1 MASITEHVIK
11 LQELT
16 QKNLDILQALNDSFF
31 TNQNHL
37 SVAVGENQ
45 YAIPSFISLENKL
58 NSLIANFENL
68 VNAPSTGEAFF
79 DFNGNSKSIQV
90 RSYTTTPSS
99 LIIDAVT
106 NFNVEQNDIFKDFL
120 TPNPYIH
127 INLQSLPND
136 ITQVLVKK
144 IIPKSDD
151 LKDLFASFLTKQ
163 TDKTPNQQSF
173 TSIQYDYKDL
183 YKILDLYK
191 QDVDYIEYD
200 TKLDMPVRKSIGS
213 GMYVIEEIIKD
224 EVDENLDNY
233 ITIKFRSDMKDS
245 AYMNSL
251 KYRLFDETIEKMLSI
266 GDQLITFEGNAKM
279 EITEI
284 HANTNTVVV
293 KVLHGDFLNL
303 APSLSNNPLYISSL
317 SKVKFFSPIN
327 FDNDK
332 YIKIPLEE
340 DQYVFIA
347 VAALNPR
354 MNVQSPWGTGIML
367 NSYSLENITENGEKR
382 TFKKYYDE
390 NVRNVGDILF
400 EITSMMSNTLTKYS
414 KEEYEEFTQ
423 YIPTIDTNNL
433 QVVQIN
439 KHLNNSITV
448 QNIRA
453 IHAQKIENQTELVKI
468 QNEISAVNDLLSKA
482 TTKGDR
488 QMYMENISSLN
499 TRKNILL
506 DAITKN
512 IQELSQAAN
521 NSDVPIENAKY
532 RIRGFFDTSDIK
544 WDDHIKGI
552 RVQYRYKN
560 ADVQQ
565 SNAMTFNEK
574 FIFSDWNEMSSNDRE
589 RIAIYEDNIYKS
601 KISPKTDN
609 INEPSFN
616 QIDIPIT
623 QGESIDIR
631 LKVVYDFGDPFVQTS
646 SKWSQI
652 VNISFPTEFTKDV
665 NILDIIDENNKD
677 IETNRFTNIIKEN
690 GITSHIEDRIKDQDI
705 TYYHKPENIASG
717 FYTDERRII
726 PLKDKLAE
734 LNNLV
739 IQLKDEILGS
749 QSTELKVALEQGGKI
764 YPLEKLVYNNIFT
777 DAYSDIKQLYDSGN
791 INTSNYQYND
801 VGNNMGYISTVFNL
815 TLTNESDHIVKLYSM
830 FPGDPKTILNN
841 NKVGKFNIND
851 YCKQPSILMSRGID
865 TLYEN
870 NKYIIGTGPEAGI
883 ANYEGVWLKYT
894 SNQSITN
901 IHENAVLGVSVPGP
915 GMFTHKYATN
925 TNGSK
930 NNGLYLQ
937 THNQFIYF
945 RMKDIYSNDLYK
957 SYGSIQN
964 STKIRQYVE
973 SLDSSLRIG
982 TQNSLLPAKD
992 ELKITFSTDA
1002 GSYLSSGVII
1012 NENYFNKNMM
1022 EYIVIPG
1029 GDENPYLDWD
1039 AARKEGAVNEFL
1051 YDYIRKINNCDI
1063 STSIGSDMTNAFDS
1077 QGIYYTK
1084 DITLNENKPQ
1094 MWVYPEL
1101 QTSNGL
1107 CVTNNAENYLQI
1119 NPKDKIVIPFVVEFF
1134 VSKKANIIKK
1144 TISFDMWTSLY
1155 KDPINYSFTINAK
1168 YENTVQDKIISQQQS
1183 GYNDTDSKYNV
1194 IYK

>member
-16 QKNLDILQALNDSFF
+16 QKNLDILQTLNDSFF

-37 SVAVGENQ
+37 SVKVGENQ

-58 NSLIANFENL
+58 NSLTANFENL
-68 VNAPSTGEAFF
+68 VNAPTTGEAFF

-151 LKDLFASFLTKQ
+151 LKNLFASTLTKQ
-163 TDKTPNQQSF
+163 VDNNTY
-173 TSIQYDYKDL
+173 TSVSVQYNYKDL

-191 QDVDYIEYD
+191 QDIDYIEYD
-200 TKLDMPVRKSIGS
+200 TKIDMPVRKSIGS
-213 GMYVIEEIIKD
+213 GVYVIEEIISD

-245 AYMNSL
+245 VYMNSL

-266 GDQLITFEGNAKM
+266 GDQLVTFEGNAKM

-284 HANTNTVVV
+284 RANSNTVVV

-303 APSLSNNPLYISSL
+303 SPALSNNPLYISSL
-317 SKVKFFSPIN
+317 SKLKFFSPVN

-332 YIKIPLEE
+332 YIKVPLEE

-347 VAALNPR
+347 VAALNSR
-354 MNVQSPWGTGIML
+354 MNVQSPWGTGIIL
-367 NSYSLENITENGEKR
+367 NSYSLENIAENGEKR
-382 TFKKYYDE
+382 LFKKYYDE

-414 KEEYEEFTQ
+414 KDEYEEFTQ
-423 YIPTIDTNNL
+423 YVPVVDTNNL

-453 IHAQKIENQTELVKI
+453 IHSQKIENQSELVKI
-468 QNEISAVNDLLSKA
+468 QNEISAVNDLLSNA
-482 TTKGDR
+482 TTEGDR
-488 QMYMENISSLN
+488 QIYMENISSLN

-560 ADVQQ
+560 ADVNQ

-589 RIAIYEDNIYKS
+589 RISIYEDDTYKS

-609 INEPSFN
+609 VNEPSFN

-631 LKVVYDFGDPFVQTS
+631 LKVVYDFGAPFVQTS

-652 VNISFPTEFTKDV
+652 VNISFPTEFTKDI

-677 IETNRFTNIIKEN
+677 IEANRFTNIIKEN
-690 GITSHIEDRIKDQDI
+690 GITNHVEDRIKDQDI

-749 QSTELKVALEQGGKI
+749 QSTELKVALEQGSKV
-764 YPLEKLVYNNIFT
+764 YPLEKMVYNNIFT
-777 DAYSDIKQLYDSGN
+777 EAYSDIKQLYDSGN

-841 NKVGKFNIND
+841 NKIGKFNIND
-851 YCKQPSILMSRGID
+851 YCKQPSVCMSRGIMSS
-865 TLYEN
+865 YN
-870 NKYIIGTGPEAGI
+870 NTYIIGTGPEAGI

-901 IHENAVLGVSVPGP
+901 IHENVALEVSVPGP

-925 TNGSK
+925 TCSSK

-945 RMKDIYSNDLYK
+945 RMRDIYSNDLYK

-964 STKIRQYVE
+964 STKIPIYVAN
-973 SLDSSLRIG
+973 LQIG
-982 TQNSLLPAKD
+982 TQNSLLPNDDK
-992 ELKITFSTDA
+992 LKISYYST

-1012 NENYFNKNMM
+1012 NENYFNNNMK

-1029 GDENPYLDWD
+1029 GDKNPYIDWG
-1039 AARKEGAVNEFL
+1039 AAGQENAVNEYL
-1051 YDYIRKINNCDI
+1051 YSYIQKINKCDI
-1063 STSIGSDMTNAFDS
+1063 YTAIGSDAMNAFDS
-1077 QGIYYTK
+1077 QGVYYTK
-1084 DITLNENKPQ
+1084 DIGLNDNTPR

-1134 VSKKANIIKK
+1134 VSKKSNNIKK

-1155 KDPINYSFTINAK
+1155 KDPTNYSFTINAK
-1168 YENTVQDKIISQQQS
+1168 YENTVQDKLIAEQQS
-1183 GYNDTDSKYNV
+1183 GYNAAESKYNV

>member
-58 NSLIANFENL
+58 NSLTANFENL

-482 TTKGDR
+482 TTEGDR

-631 LKVVYDFGDPFVQTS
+631 LKVVYDFGAPFVQTS

-726 PLKDKLAE
+726 PLKDKLSE
-734 LNNLV
+734 LNNLI
-739 IQLKDEILGS
+739 IQLKDEVMGS
-749 QSTELKVALEQGGKI
+749 QSTELKVALEQGNKV
-764 YPLEKLVYNNIFT
+764 YPLEKMMSNNIFT
-777 DAYSDIKQLYDSGN
+777 ESYSDIQA
-791 INTSNYQYND
+791 QYNAGEKNIAYYNYDATND
-801 VGNNMGYISTVFNL
+801 VISTVFNL
-815 TLTNESDHIVKLYSM
+815 TLTNDTDHVVKLYSM
-830 FPGDPKTILNN
+830 FPGDQSMILNELN
-841 NKVGKFNIND
+841 RSKFDKSD
-851 YCKQPSILMSRGID
+851 YCALGNTISGGG
-865 TLYEN
+865 N
-870 NKYIIGTGPEAGI
+870 IGAQEFTQVFLKDSS
-883 ANYEGVWLKYT
+883 NYPKNTNYGGVWF
-894 SNQSITN
+894 
-901 IHENAVLGVSVPGP
+901 SVP
-915 GMFTHKYATN
+915 N
-925 TNGSK
+925 TSIIPQRSLPCNWPFVESTYISNLNK
-930 NNGLYLQ
+930 SFKIQ
-937 THNQFIYF
+937 TLNQYIYF
-945 RMKDIYSNDLYK
+945 RILDIHTNTYLYEWGAYVGNERESNS
-957 SYGSIQN
+957 SYIYWEKLEDNQLSMG
-964 STKIRQYVE
+964 Y
-973 SLDSSLRIG
+973 RIG
-982 TQNSLLPAKD
+982 TNDSYSINNFNVISSIPGNA
-992 ELKITFSTDA
+992 ITFN
-1002 GSYLSSGVII
+1002 G
-1012 NENYFNKNMM
+1012 NR
-1022 EYIVIPG
+1022 P
-1029 GDENPYLDWD
+1029 
-1039 AARKEGAVNEFL
+1039 
-1051 YDYIRKINNCDI
+1051 
-1063 STSIGSDMTNAFDS
+1063 SDMWIYPKLTN
-1077 QGIYYTK
+1077 QY
-1084 DITLNENKPQ
+1084 
-1094 MWVYPEL
+1094 
-1101 QTSNGL
+1101 GL
-1107 CVTNNAENYLQI
+1107 CINSNLNYLQI
-1119 NPKDKIVIPFVVEFF
+1119 NPKDKLIIPIAVEFSNPQNKSNKCF
-1134 VSKKANIIKK
+1134 KK
-1144 TISFDMWTSLY
+1144 TISFDIWPSLY

-1168 YENTVQDKIISQQQS
+1168 YENTVQDKLIAEQQS
-1183 GYNDTDSKYNV
+1183 GYNDTESKYNI